1 MASDKTDDRTPDEK
15 ERVAR
20 QAEALERL
28 ADDEWH
34 ARVMRDS
41 VAAHNEWA
49 GQAVNGL
56 EIPRLQ
62 LMDAPGRSVVPVP
75 VVAGQVVVHTSD
87 PADHQEAVDA
97 LAAVGYRERSRS
109 DAIVTFSG
117 DPADLAKALEVM
129 ADKGIRGSAN
139 HFVAL
144 RGWTAKAGASPEHP
158 TSRMQ
163 PHDPAKGD
171 DESATPVAVVDTGVP
186 EGVHSGPGGWL
197 AHVEHGTSSVDRITM
212 ADVTVTA
219 PPMLDPAAG
228 HGAFALGMVRQAYP
242 DVHLGSFRALTAVGG
257 GSEVDVVEAIER
269 AAGWIAAVSA
279 ANGWAR
285 PRGVLNLSFGTTT
298 VDGNPPIAIEQALD
312 ALSPDILVVAAAG
325 NVGNTEPKWPGA
337 SKRALGV
344 AALAHD
350 GVTPSTWSTRGSW
363 VDFSTIGEGLV
374 STHVPGEEN
383 PRFDPQPETFGT
395 DPLALWSGTSF
406 AAPLIAGWLARR
418 MAEDPSVPAQDAV
431 TWLRGRGRRTRDFGY
446 AIRRDDM

>member
-257 GSEVDVVEAIER
+257 GSEVDVVIGETTFKMFTD
-269 AAGWIAAVSA
+269 AGHAFAHDTKTDGTIVKAMI
-279 ANGWAR
+279 
-285 PRGVLNLSFGTTT
+285 RGTRMIIKGTSSFGTQTT
-298 VDGNPPIAIEQALD
+298 DTYSLNGFTAAYKAINKACKVK
-312 ALSPDILVVAAAG
+312 A
-325 NVGNTEPKWPGA
+325 K
-337 SKRALGV
+337 
-344 AALAHD
+344 
-350 GVTPSTWSTRGSW
+350 
-363 VDFSTIGEGLV
+363 
-374 STHVPGEEN
+374 
-383 PRFDPQPETFGT
+383 
-395 DPLALWSGTSF
+395 
-406 AAPLIAGWLARR
+406 
-418 MAEDPSVPAQDAV
+418 
-431 TWLRGRGRRTRDFGY
+431 
-446 AIRRDDM
+446 

>member
-1 MASDKTDDRTPDEK
+1 MASDNTDDRTPDEK
-15 ERVAR
+15 EQIAR
-20 QAEALERL
+20 QARALERL

-34 ARVMRDS
+34 ARVMRES

-49 GQAVNGL
+49 GRAVSGL

-62 LMDAPGRSVVPVP
+62 LVEAPGGSIVPIP
-75 VVAGQVVVHTSD
+75 VVEGEVLVR
-87 PADHQEAVDA
+87 ADDRDDHETAEEV
-97 LAAVGYRERSRS
+97 LASVGYRERSRS
-109 DAIVTFSG
+109 GAIVTFGG
-117 DPADLAKALEVM
+117 DPADLGKALEVM
-129 ADKGIRGSAN
+129 ADKGIAGSAN

-158 TSRMQ
+158 TSGMRA
-163 PHDPAKGD
+163 HDPAKGD

-186 EGVHSGPGGWL
+186 EGVHAGPGGWL
-197 AHVEHGTSSVDRITM
+197 AHVEHGTSAVDRITM

-257 GSEVDVVEAIER
+257 GSEADVAAAIQR
-269 AAGWIAAVSA
+269 AADWIAAVSA

-298 VDGNPPIAIEQALD
+298 VDGNPPVAIEQVLD

-350 GVTPSTWSTRGSW
+350 GVSPASWSTRGRW